1 MKKVAVLAALSLL
14 ALLIVLTITSSVNL
28 NVGNLVFN
36 NGTLR
41 ADGMPGPILPPK
53 KPLAPT
59 AVSSGTHLLIADGM
73 PGPILPP
80 KKPLAPTAIRGLESV

>member
-1 MKKVAVLAALSLL
+1 MKKVAILAALSLL
-14 ALLIVLTITSSVNL
+14 ALLIVLPITCYVNQT
-28 NVGNLVFN
+28 VGNPVLN

-53 KPLAPT
+53 KLRSAT
-59 AVSSGTHLLIADGM
+59 AMSSGTQLLIADGM

-80 KKPLAPTAIRGLESV
+80 KKLRTATAMHGLEIA